1 MRSYK
6 CNLYRANLSVFY
18 LERAAVIGAIEEG
31 SDVSNATKTTSL
43 VQTYLFINDVIND

>member
-6 CNLYRANLSVFY
+6 CNLYRTNLSVFD

-31 SDVSNATKTTSL
+31 HIVGSD
-43 VQTYLFINDVIND
+43 LFVH